1 MFEEKIS
8 SFSCLV
14 HRYKRVSGLRLAV
27 SGLKKKLVRIVIWGL
42 KGFETRV
49 KE

>member
-8 SFSCLV
+8 FFNCFV
-14 HRYKRVSGLRLAV
+14 HRYKRVSGLRLAM
-27 SGLKKKLVRIVIWGL
+27 SCLKKKLVRIVIWGL